1 MALLEQIEQS
11 SRLFRSRECSQN
23 CVENIPGIASTRLHS
38 RHRCS
43 VLTKNANVTTG
54 HRCNH
59 NKRMRCNYKLNV
71 RKYANKVFENP
82 RLPAGMQMKVDLI
95 DHNNAV
101 WPTTSDFNCAEKN
114 GQEIRPFE
122 SALA

>member
-11 SRLFRSRECSQN
+11 TRLFRSRGCAQDG
-23 CVENIPGIASTRLHS
+23 VENIPGIASTRFHS

-43 VLTKNANVTTG
+43 VLSKNADVTARNRR
-54 HRCNH
+54 HH
-59 NKRMRCNYKLNV
+59 NRRMRCNYKLYV
-71 RKYANKVFENP
+71 WKYANKVLKNP
-82 RLPAGMQMKVDLI
+82 CLPAGMQMKVDLI

-122 SALA
+122 SALV

>member
-11 SRLFRSRECSQN
+11 SRLFRSRECSQDG
-23 CVENIPGIASTRLHS
+23 VENIPGIASTRLHS

-43 VLTKNANVTTG
+43 ILSKNTDVTAG
-54 HRCNH
+54 YRCNH
-59 NKRMRCNYKLNV
+59 DRRMRCNYKLYIW
-71 RKYANKVFENP
+71 KYANQVLENP
-82 RLPAGMQMKVDLI
+82 RLAAGMQMKVELI

-101 WPTTSDFNCAEKN
+101 RPTTSDFNCAEKN

-122 SALA
+122 SALV